1 MVHHH
6 VLVPVTRVT
15 DFNIVISLGL
25 QQDVQSHVEDTNILQ
40 FNNMS
45 TIHLHTSVYVNNIK
59 STISLFDLRV

>member
-1 MVHHH
+1 MS
-6 VLVPVTRVT
+6 L
-15 DFNIVISLGL
+15 NLKVISLGL

-59 STISLFDLRV
+59 STKSLFDMRL